1 MNDSMRAFGHVIL
14 KKGLLSVFL
23 LLVLIV
29 GVVGSA
35 QAGGMVQVDRVQT
48 GSVIEK
54 DVFLTGENPTL
65 EGTVNGDVFAFG
77 SNVVAI
83 NGDINGSLFVIGN
96 QVTLAG
102 NVTGS
107 VYSLALSFNQTE
119 TSSIAHSLYI
129 LAVDLSTQ
137 KGSTIGRDLWTVAL
151 SASLQG
157 DTARDTKAVIGLL
170 QIYRILRDG
179 FNRSILGMAPSNL
192 NPQVEAFA
200 SSSVRAVTHLHSQKS
215 LARMN
220 SHVDFSPALKIA
232 QAKNISTAE
241 WLLQRLQAFVT
252 FFLIGGLVLWW
263 KPNYFQRWA
272 DTVRNRPLPSA
283 GYGFVVLM
291 NGFLVPFLL
300 LAIIVGIAVVFFFV
314 KLPAIG
320 LIVLGG
326 GLSSLGLAFTAFL
339 VCATYISKAI
349 VAYLAGYLILGLI
362 GPGAVKR
369 KVLPLLLGLILYVF
383 IVPIPFIGWVT
394 GFLCTILG
402 LGAMWQVRFTKALPE
417 VSSQIEPEK
426 KEEPVSLPVPKKE
439 KNKTP
444 KQAGG

>member
-1 MNDSMRAFGHVIL
+1 MKDSIQAVGRAIL
-14 KKGLLSVFL
+14 KKGLLSAFL
-23 LLVLIV
+23 LLALIV
-29 GVVGSA
+29 GVVGSV
-35 QAGGMVQVDRVQT
+35 QAGGMVQADRVQT

-54 DVFLTGENPTL
+54 DVFLTGQNPTL
-65 EGTVNGDVFAFG
+65 DGTVNGDVFAFG
-77 SNVVAI
+77 SDVAI
-83 NGDINGSLFVIGN
+83 KGEINGSLFVVGN
-96 QVTLAG
+96 QVILDGDVA
-102 NVTGS
+102 GS

-119 TSSIAHSLYI
+119 TSSIARSLYI

-137 KGSTIGRDLWTVAL
+137 KGAAIGRDLWAVAL

-179 FNRSILGMAPSNL
+179 FNRSILGMVPSNL
-192 NPQVEAFA
+192 HQQVESLAA
-200 SSSVRAVTHLHSQKS
+200 SSVRAVMHLHSQRS
-215 LARMN
+215 LARIN

-241 WLLQRLQAFVT
+241 WLLQRLQALIT

-263 KPNYFQRWA
+263 KPDYFQRWA
-272 DTVRNRPLPSA
+272 DTVRSRPLPSA

-300 LAIIVGIAVVFFFV
+300 LAIIVGVAVVFFFI

-320 LIVLGG
+320 LIILGG

-339 VCATYISKAI
+339 VCATYLSKAI
-349 VAYLAGYLILGLI
+349 VAYLAGYLILSLI

-369 KVLPLLLGLILYVF
+369 KVLPLLLGLILYVL
-383 IVPIPFIGWVT
+383 IVPIPFVGWVT

-402 LGAMWQVRFTKALPE
+402 LGAMWQVGFIKALPE
-417 VSSQIEPEK
+417 ISAPPELEIEK
-426 KEEPVSLPVPKKE
+426 DAPVPSPKKE
-439 KNKTP
+439 KNKTT
-444 KQAGG
+444 KQAEG